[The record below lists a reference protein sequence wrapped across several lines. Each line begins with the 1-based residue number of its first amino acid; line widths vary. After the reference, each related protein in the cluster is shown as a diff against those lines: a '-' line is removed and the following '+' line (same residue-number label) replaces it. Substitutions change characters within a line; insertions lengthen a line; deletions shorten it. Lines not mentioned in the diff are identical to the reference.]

1 MLTYLA
7 RKSWGAGQGWMAGEL
22 CLVPLLSK
30 RLSVAAPAPC
40 PPCGRTLCGAQAH
53 LLLLAVDADQPPLE
67 LAAGQPRLD
76 PPLGTLTKVVA
87 LVLEIEP
94 ILGARVTQGAWGRG
108 GGGSCGGHRDRHVG
122 TVGRV
127 GGSTSPGVALGS
139 GLKADPP
146 QNLPEPR
153 RPLPSLEL

>member
-108 GGGSCGGHRDRHVG
+108 GGGAAVVG
-122 TVGRV
+122 TVTDTWVQWAEWEAAPLLESLWG
-127 GGSTSPGVALGS
+127 PG
-139 GLKADPP
+139 
-146 QNLPEPR
+146 
-153 RPLPSLEL
+153 